1 MIVELPISTF
11 SKKIIQKFDKRD
23 PVVIR
28 TDDPL
33 FTYFGYIKNDRP
45 ANSGRAAQ
53 YLNDTIRVDVSVKLF
68 RKSLPYLY
76 QAGINIHRHHIVQML
91 IWAESQAMA
100 GGVAMTALMQWYQIY
115 DISDDDLNFETAL
128 RKWQRWHS
136 QRKLQLFS
144 GNYVADH
151 TKVWRK
157 KRREGEI
164 PLPEEIIHHELSKL
178 VFYNLNYFIG
188 DKTEFMEKLLLH
200 VTIYYYHRHQMYGTR
215 ELAAMFGKSRRQIQ
229 RSIYNIR
236 NIIQYDRMIGENI
249 IVKNEK

>member
-23 PVVIR
+23 PIVIR

-33 FTYFGYIKNDRP
+33 FTYFGFIRYDRP
-45 ANSGRAAQ
+45 ANAGRAAQ
-53 YLNDTIRVDVSVKLF
+53 YLNDKINIDITMRM
-68 RKSLPYLY
+68 RKNPLPFLY
-76 QAGINIHRHHIVQML
+76 QAGINIHKHHIMQML
-91 IWAESQAMA
+91 IWAESQALA

-136 QRKLQLFS
+136 QRKTQLFS
-144 GNYVADH
+144 GNCVAN
-151 TKVWRK
+151 TSKLWRK
-157 KRREGEI
+157 KRRDGEI
-164 PLPEEIIHHELSKL
+164 PLPEEKIHVELSKL
-178 VFYNLNYFIG
+178 VFYNINYFIG

-229 RSIYNIR
+229 RSIYNIK
-236 NIIQYDRMIGENI
+236 NIIEYDGMIGGQLKIEN
-249 IVKNEK
+249 